1 MGACAASPRATEHPE
16 RADASP
22 SSRKPNPTLLMPAKE
37 IKEGGIGH
45 AQFILDKPG
54 KIQDVY
60 HMEHNALGQ
69 GTYGTVC
76 KGKHRVTK
84 AVRAIKTIPKKNM
97 RNTERFK
104 REIAIMKMMDH
115 HGIVKLYETFEDQR
129 NIYLAMELCEGG
141 ELFDK
146 IIASGRFTEVEAAH
160 VMQQVLRAIF
170 YMHMNKICHRDL
182 KPENFLLLTK
192 EPILNNV
199 LKIIDFGLS
208 HDFKPGEFMST
219 RAGTPFYVAPEVL
232 TSKYTERCDLWSAG
246 VIMYVLLCGYPPFT
260 GKSDAEVLSKVKQGY
275 LQFSHKDWRNV
286 SDDAKDLIRM
296 LIKTNPQERLSAE
309 QALQHAWIA
318 QKAPKAASVTLEES
332 FVERLQAFRA
342 QNKFKKAVLHVI
354 AGHLSSEQIRGL
366 RNIYMS
372 LDANGDGLL
381 TLGELNAGLQQAGL
395 EVCGTDLQELVDS
408 IDADGSGVIDY
419 TEFLAATLEHRQ
431 YIQEDVCRSAFSVF
445 DLNSDGKISRDEL
458 RRVLH
463 SGNEN
468 VAKLTES
475 KSMELVWKEVD
486 SNNDGSIDF
495 EEFLAMMR
503 GT

>member
-1 MGACAASPRATEHPE
+1 
-16 RADASP
+16 
-22 SSRKPNPTLLMPAKE
+22 MPAKE
-37 IKEGGIGH
+37 IKQGGIGH

-60 HMEHNALGQ
+60 HMESNTLGQ

-76 KGKHRVTK
+76 KGKHKVTK
-84 AVRAIKTIPKKNM
+84 AVRAIKTIPKATKTKNI
-97 RNTERFK
+97 ERFK

-115 HGIVKLYETFEDQR
+115 PGIVKLYETFEDQR
-129 NIYLAMELCEGG
+129 NIYLSMELCEGG

-170 YMHMNKICHRDL
+170 YMHMNRICHRDL

-232 TSKYTERCDLWSAG
+232 TSRYTERCDLWSAG
-246 VIMYVLLCGYPPFT
+246 VIMYVILCGYPPFT
-260 GKSDAEVLSKVKQGY
+260 GKKDSEVLSKVKQGY
-275 LQFSHKDWRNV
+275 LHFPHKDWRNV

-296 LIKTNPQERLSAE
+296 LVKTNPQERLSAE

-332 FVERLQAFRA
+332 LVHRLRAFRA

-354 AGHLSSEQIRGL
+354 AGQLSSEQIRGL

-381 TLGELNAGLQQAGL
+381 TLSELHGGLQQAGL
-395 EVCGTDLQELVDS
+395 EVGGPDLQELMDS

-431 YIQEDVCRSAFSVF
+431 YVQEDVCRNAFSVF
-445 DLNSDGKISRDEL
+445 DLNSDGKISREEL

-463 SGNEN
+463 SGNDESL
-468 VAKLTES
+468 ARLTES
-475 KSMELVWKEVD
+475 KSMELVWQEVD

-503 GT
+503 GTGGSL